1 MLWMQKKGNKVLLK
15 DFLDKETMMATTP
28 LQKCAM
34 NLQQRYALEGKNITT
49 AQAVKQCSKKFPV
62 SLKKKEGKGLG
73 NKSRTNK

>member
-1 MLWMQKKGNKVLLK
+1 V
-15 DFLDKETMMATTP
+15 ATTP

-34 NLQQRYALEGKNITT
+34 NLQQRYALEGKQITT

-62 SLKKKEGKGLG
+62 SFKKQEKGLG